1 MSRLNSSFLRNALLA
16 LACTAAVGA
25 AQAQATPA
33 PAPAQN
39 PALGAQLPDTN
50 TTQDDPV
57 DPGRRNQKI
66 ERIHIEDSGAKVD
79 EMRYGGQT
87 QSITVTPKNNMPS
100 YEVLPNSSGPNAD
113 GKGQSGAGGTG
124 PAVWNVLKF

>member
-1 MSRLNSSFLRNALLA
+1 MLAFACAAALGSLHA
-16 LACTAAVGA
+16 QTPAAPA
-25 AQAQATPA
+25 DPA
-33 PAPAQN
+33 PAP
-39 PALGAQLPDTN
+39 GVDSSK
-50 TTQDDPV
+50 DDPAAA
-57 DPGRRNQKI
+57 GRRNQKI
-66 ERIHIEDSGAKVD
+66 ENIHIEDSGAKID
-79 EMRYGGQT
+79 EQRYGGQT